1 MSEITPPES
10 IQNLPPAT
18 VLDNTR
24 VVTAPNYLEEAV
36 VAPILVGSKKAILK
50 RLHELFPL
58 EKHDDSEEGKKRK
71 YFYSRESFEQQ
82 IDRHLEYRKHSNQ
95 PFVFAVLSFCENTPE
110 PLPQALLD
118 LPEKY
123 RELRI
128 VRTEIHR

>member
-1 MSEITPPES
+1 MSEITVPETA
-10 IQNLPPAT
+10 QQLLPAT

-36 VAPILVGSKKAILK
+36 VAPILLGSKKAILK
-50 RLHELFPL
+50 RLQELFPL
-58 EKHDDSEEGKKRK
+58 QKHDDSVVDKK

-82 IDRHLEYRKHSNQ
+82 LDRHLNYRRHSNQ
-95 PFVFAVLSFCENTPE
+95 PFVFAVLSFCENTPP

-128 VRTEIHR
+128 VRVEIHR